1 MMTKIQL
8 IDCAKFK
15 DTNVFCILVF
25 GDTTS
30 VLTKTLFT
38 LMTSFEVPVR
48 VIDTEENLLTY
59 SEFRIRTTPSVHIY
73 KNSEI
78 VGNFSLPID
87 IEGVKQC
94 LKT

>member
-1 MMTKIQL
+1 MIKISL
-8 IDCAKFK
+8 TDVEGFK

-30 VLTKTLFT
+30 VLTKTLYT

-78 VGNFSLPID
+78 VGNFSLPIS
-87 IEGVKQC
+87 IEAVQIC
-94 LKT
+94 LKN

>member
-1 MMTKIQL
+1 MTKISLTDVQ
-8 IDCAKFK
+8 AFK
-15 DTNVFCILVF
+15 DANVFCILVF

-30 VLTKTLFT
+30 ILTKTLFT

-48 VIDTEENLLTY
+48 VLDTEENLLTY
-59 SEFRIRTTPSVHIY
+59 SELRIRTTPSVHIY

-94 LKT
+94 LTQ